1 MFILSALRVNF
12 FHSPDDQ
19 LPQTPRST
27 VFVDTSFK
35 GKEKHCPNKR
45 MILKWKG
52 KTDILPGKWTWIT
65 DFINCSGWLII
76 RWHWV
81 PSTSYPTMVA
91 NSQYGRQSSV
101 NICPYICVSSAGLE
115 HPLLFLTETLQLTK
129 GQACIY
135 IW

>member
-45 MILKWKG
+45 MISKWKG
-52 KTDILPGKWTWIT
+52 KTDILPGKLMDVNHRLYKLFRMT
-65 DFINCSGWLII
+65 DN
-76 RWHWV
+76 RV
-81 PSTSYPTMVA
+81 
-91 NSQYGRQSSV
+91 
-101 NICPYICVSSAGLE
+101 
-115 HPLLFLTETLQLTK
+115 TLGTK
-129 GQACIY
+129 Y
-135 IW
+135 